1 MEITAALLKKAQQ
14 RAQELG
20 LPYTGALLPIEAI
33 QVLQKNQSAQLVDVR
48 SQAEWD
54 WVGRIPG
61 AIEIELRLYPSM
73 QLNPHFLD
81 ELIQQLDKTRPIFF
95 ICRSGVR
102 SNQAASMASEAG
114 FNECYNILEG
124 FEGNKDDNGHRGN
137 ISGWKAA
144 KLPWIQS

>member
-20 LPYTGALLPIEAI
+20 LPYTGALLPVEAI

-95 ICRSGVR
+95 I
-102 SNQAASMASEAG
+102 
-114 FNECYNILEG
+114 
-124 FEGNKDDNGHRGN
+124 
-137 ISGWKAA
+137 
-144 KLPWIQS
+144 